1 MTSKN
6 TGDYEYREGICIH
19 CRQQL
24 TWGSRGGH
32 WHLKAGVRRLYCAD
46 SPTTWHEVASEL
58 TGAECAR
65 NGVTSD
71 GRRYHYSAAH
81 NGYVFDE

>member
-24 TWGSRGGH
+24 TWG
-32 WHLKAGVRRLYCAD
+32 RRLYCAD